1 MEVVHPRCAGLDVHK
16 DVIVA
21 CVRLVG
27 PGGVQQEVRK
37 FGATSAELLTL
48 SEWLRDCRC
57 THVAMEATGVYWK
70 PVWHVL
76 EGDFEL
82 VLGNAAHIRN
92 VPGRKTDVNDATW
105 IADLLAHGLIRSSF
119 VPPRPVQELR
129 DLTRTRKQLVREVAQ
144 HTLRIQKTLEDANV
158 KLSSVLS
165 DVLGQSGRAILDA
178 IVAGEAEPNALAAR
192 ASSRVRASKEVLA
205 EALQGR
211 LRDHH
216 RFMIRSHLRLIDA
229 IRGEVAGIDERI
241 GEHLKSFRGAVELL
255 TTIPGISD
263 IAAHVILGEIG
274 DDMSRFPSAGHL
286 VSWAGLCPRNDESA
300 GRRMSTRLRAG
311 APWLK
316 TVLVQAAWAASRKKN
331 SYFKAQFHRISMRR
345 GPKKAVVAVAHEI
358 LVAAYRVLATHQPY
372 VDPGPQPLRD
382 LSAEQHGRALPR
394 RPICVRHHGERRLHV
409 RVRSGAQKSR
419 GDHRNGGFGG

>member
-1 MEVVHPRCAGLDVHK
+1 MEVVHHRCAGLDVHK

-27 PGGVQQEVRK
+27 PTGVQREVRK
-37 FGATSAELLTL
+37 FGATSAGLLAL
-48 SEWLRDCRC
+48 SEWLSECRC

-76 EGDFEL
+76 EGHFEL

-105 IADLLAHGLIRSSF
+105 IADLLAHGLIRASF
-119 VPPRPVQELR
+119 VPPQPIQELR

-165 DVLGQSGRAILDA
+165 DVLGQSGRAILNA
-178 IVAGEAEPNALAAR
+178 IVAGETDPTLLAGR
-192 ASSRVRASKEVLA
+192 ASSRVKASKKILA
-205 EALQGR
+205 EALGGQ

-229 IRGEVAGIDERI
+229 IQEEVAEIDRRI
-241 GEHLKSFRGAVELL
+241 DQHLGPFRGAIELL
-255 TTIPGISD
+255 TTIPGVRD
-263 IAAHVILGEIG
+263 IAAHVVLAEIG

-286 VSWAGLCPRNDESA
+286 LSWAGFCPRNDESA
-300 GRRMSTRLRAG
+300 GKRRSTRLRAG

-331 SYFKAQFHRISMRR
+331 SYFKAQFHRISLRR
-345 GPKKAVVAVAHEI
+345 GPKKAVVAVAASMLSSAYHMLQRGVPFED
-358 LVAAYRVLATHQPY
+358 LGPDHFDRRDKDKVA
-372 VDPGPQPLRD
+372 
-382 LSAEQHGRALPR
+382 
-394 RPICVRHHGERRLHV
+394 RRLIRRLQDLGLQVEV
-409 RVRSGAQKSR
+409 RAAS
-419 GDHRNGGFGG
+419 